1 LYSSKEGTKAMEN
14 KKTILFVQPD
24 REFRKAI
31 KKVLEKSGYV
41 VITASEGREA
51 LDILSNNTVDLVISA
66 LRMPNINGMEL
77 MGEINRTKMSLPVIF
92 LTVYGDV
99 ESYMDLMN
107 MGAFDYINM
116 PVNDQEIL
124 RVARSAIG
132 EQCNS
137 LRKLDYSKGNSIAKA
152 VAC

>member
-1 LYSSKEGTKAMEN
+1 MES
-14 KKTILFVQPD
+14 KKTILFVEPD

-31 KKVLEKSGYV
+31 KKVLEKSGYDV
-41 VITASEGREA
+41 VSASEGREA
-51 LDILSNNTVDLVISA
+51 LDILSTNTADLVISA
-66 LRMPNINGMEL
+66 LRMPGIDGMEL
-77 MGEINRTKMSLPVIF
+77 MGEINRTRMSVPVIF
-92 LTVYGDV
+92 LTSYGDV

-124 RVARSAIG
+124 RVAKSAIG

-137 LRKLDYSKGNSIAKA
+137 LRTLDYSQGNSIARA
-152 VAC
+152 VAH